1 MYHKM
6 SEDCKES
13 LKKQFEFSMLELE
26 QMERFMSRNMK
37 KTAKDLLETLMKDDS
52 LNDRQKVIVSY
63 TIGAS
68 VGAEDIMQELENIQN
83 MKEESRTNI
92 RIGQG
97 G

>member
-6 SEDCKES
+6 SSDCKKS
-13 LKKQFEFSMLELE
+13 LKRQFDFSTVELE
-26 QMERFMSRNMK
+26 QMEKFISRNVR
-37 KTAKDLLETLMKDDS
+37 KTAQDLLETLMKEDD
-52 LNDRQKVIVSY
+52 LNDRQKVIISY

-68 VGAEDIMQELENIQN
+68 VGAEDAKQELEYIQN
-83 MKEESRTNI
+83 IRAEPMTNI

>member
-6 SEDCKES
+6 SGECKEN
-13 LKKQFEFSMLELE
+13 LKSQFDFSMLELE
-26 QMERFMSRNMK
+26 QMEKFMSKNMK
-37 KTAKDLLETLMKDDS
+37 KTAKDLLETIMKDNS

-63 TIGAS
+63 TIGVS
-68 VGAEDIMQELENIQN
+68 VGAEDERQELENFQN
-83 MKEESRTNI
+83 MKTESTINI

>member
-6 SEDCKES
+6 SMSCKKS
-13 LKKQFEFSMLELE
+13 LKRQFEFSLLELE
-26 QMERFMSRNMK
+26 QMEKFISRNTE
-37 KTAKDLLETLMKDDS
+37 KTAKDLLETLMKDNN

-68 VGAEDIMQELENIQN
+68 VGAEDAKQELEDIQNIQVA
-83 MKEESRTNI
+83 SRTNI

>member
-1 MYHKM
+1 
-6 SEDCKES
+6 
-13 LKKQFEFSMLELE
+13 
-26 QMERFMSRNMK
+26 MSRNMK

>member
-1 MYHKM
+1 M
-6 SEDCKES
+6 SNDCKDS
-13 LKKQFEFSMLELE
+13 LKRQFYFSMLELE
-26 QMERFMSRNMK
+26 QMEEFMSKNMQ
-37 KTAKDLLETLMKDDS
+37 KTAKDLLETLMKDDI

-68 VGAEDIMQELENIQN
+68 VGAEDAKQEFDNIQN
-83 MKEESRTNI
+83 MRIESMANV

>member
-1 MYHKM
+1 M
-6 SEDCKES
+6 SDDCKES
-13 LKKQFEFSMLELE
+13 LKRQFDFSMLELE
-26 QMERFMSRNMK
+26 QMEKFMSINMK

-68 VGAEDIMQELENIQN
+68 VGAEDAKKELEDFQN
-83 MKEESRTNI
+83 MKIESGTNI